1 MKILSYILLSSLLIF
16 VPAKA
21 LAQEK
26 AESDSTQNYGMFTF
40 KGINVSTDIFGYAYS
55 MLEDYIS
62 GEVAVEVN
70 LGNKFYPVF
79 EVGYGSSDVTDET
92 NGIHYKS
99 SAPYYRVGLNYNF
112 SNKVG
117 EAPKNNYIYGLARY
131 GWSNM
136 KYDVS
141 APPITDPVWG
151 GEVPLNLTDVKGG
164 CNWFE
169 IGAGVNV
176 KIWKHLRMGWSIRY
190 KARISRDNGP
200 NSNVWYIPGF
210 GNSRHTTFGA
220 TYNIIYEIP
229 M

>member
-26 AESDSTQNYGMFTF
+26 AESDSTQKYGMLTF

-99 SAPYYRVGLNYNF
+99 SAPYYRVGINYNF